1 MVRQREGPGGH
12 PEDQGFTLIE
22 LLVVIIIIGIL
33 AATAIPI
40 FLNQRTRAYDADAKS
55 DLQQLA
61 VMEELQLTTDLR
73 YGTLAEVQAGGDLK
87 VTRDVTLS
95 VVRYDDVAGY
105 CLSAKHAGSSV
116 TWYWDSGA
124 GGLQDRGSS
133 GCPVTTTGTSGG
145 PSITG

>member
-87 VTRDVTLS
+87 VTRDVGRMVRLS
-95 VVRYDDVAGY
+95 IEGSRPAPLRCRCRRVPRR
-105 CLSAKHAGSSV
+105 SGSSPCASR
-116 TWYWDSGA
+116 T
-124 GGLQDRGSS
+124 SS
-133 GCPVTTTGTSGG
+133 RSPAPPETSAQ
-145 PSITG
+145 